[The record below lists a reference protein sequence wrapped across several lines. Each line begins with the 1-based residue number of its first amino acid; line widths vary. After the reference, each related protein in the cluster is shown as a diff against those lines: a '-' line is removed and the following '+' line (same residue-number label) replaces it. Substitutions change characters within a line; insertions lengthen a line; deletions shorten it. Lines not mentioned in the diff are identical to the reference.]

1 MSTPHPNPPEYG
13 APETPT
19 VSQMNP
25 AVPAVPPGW
34 PPYGRGGRG
43 GYGAPRQ
50 RTPWAPDVRPGR
62 FLWRD
67 LITVLVY
74 LGLFVIGLGSL
85 IIAIPGAMNAAAWL
99 TGTEPTTPT
108 QMVSDPEAPSSAAA
122 LFAIN
127 LVNYSL
133 ITLLALIASWSH
145 FIGSFATFRRLWGL
159 KLLLIP
165 GLWVGSITVTGI
177 IVQSLGEPV
186 TSDNQAAL
194 EGMTTVVPLWLML
207 LVAVVLG
214 PFVEEY
220 IFRHLL
226 VGKLSRYLTVWV
238 TAPLSVL
245 LFGGIH
251 FFGSGSFDLIAAV
264 PYLVLGAVIT
274 GTYIAFRFS
283 LAYAYLLHLFNNL
296 IALLVLYV
304 VGPFLEQY
312 EDMLPDGTL
321 PGVVSAL
328 RLMIG
333 V

>member
-13 APETPT
+13 APEPT
-19 VSQMNP
+19 STTVTTTGP
-25 AVPAVPPGW
+25 AIPAGW
-34 PPYGRGGRG
+34 PPSYRRGGSG
-43 GYGAPRQ
+43 GYGQPQ
-50 RTPWAPDVRPGR
+50 PGTPWAPDVRPGR

-67 LITVLVY
+67 LLTVLVY
-74 LGLFVIGLGSL
+74 IGLFVIGLGSL
-85 IIAIPGAMNAAAWL
+85 LIAIPGAMDVAAAI
-99 TGTEPTTPT
+99 TGTEPTTPE
-108 QMVSDPEAPSSAAA
+108 QMVTDPGAASSSAA
-122 LFAIN
+122 LFFVN

-133 ITLLALIASWSH
+133 LAMLALLASGGHLIQSL
-145 FIGSFATFRRLWGL
+145 ATFRRLWGL

-165 GLWVGSITVTGI
+165 GLWLGSITLSML
-177 IVQSLGEPV
+177 IVMLLGDPV

-194 EGMTTVVPLWLML
+194 EGMTTVVPMWMML
-207 LVAVVLG
+207 LVTVVLG

-220 IFRHLL
+220 LFRHLL

-251 FFGSGSFDLIAAV
+251 FLGSGTFDPIAAV
-264 PYLVLGAVIT
+264 PYVVLGAVIT

-283 LAYAYLLHLFNNL
+283 LAYAYALHLFNNL
-296 IALLVLYV
+296 VAVLMLYLVYPV
-304 VGPFLEQY
+304 LEQY
-312 EDMLPDGTL
+312 REMLPDGTL

>member
-13 APETPT
+13 APATPPAHQLNHTGST
-19 VSQMNP
+19 VP
-25 AVPAVPPGW
+25 AVPAGW
-34 PPYGRGGRG
+34 PPVSGRGGP
-43 GYGAPRQ
+43 ARQ
-50 RTPWAPDVRPGR
+50 GTPWAPDVRPGR

-67 LITVLVY
+67 LITVLAY
-74 LGLFVIGLGSL
+74 IGLFMIGLGSL
-85 IIAIPGAMNAAAWL
+85 LIAIPGAMGAAAWL

-108 QMVSDPEAPSSAAA
+108 QLVTDPAAPSSSAA

-133 ITLLALIASWSH
+133 LAALALLASWGHLVDSL
-145 FIGSFATFRRLWGL
+145 ATFRRLWGL

-165 GLWVGSITVTGI
+165 GLWMASITLTFF
-177 IVQSLGEPV
+177 IVVALGEPV
-186 TSDNQAAL
+186 TSENQAAL

-207 LVAVVLG
+207 LVTVVLG

-220 IFRHLL
+220 LFRHLL

-245 LFGGIH
+245 IFGGIH
-251 FFGSGSFDLIAAV
+251 FLGAGDFSLIAAV

-274 GTYIAFRFS
+274 GTYVAFRFS
-283 LAYAYLLHLFNNL
+283 LAYAYALHLFNNL
-296 IALLVLYV
+296 VSVLILYIV
-304 VGPFLEQY
+304 SPFLEQY